1 MKGIPTLKLFKALFR
16 YKMKKHNISEDT
28 LQKGLGMAQYAG
40 TQEDENILK
49 IYFLTNRKLYELA
62 YRWVNTHDE
71 NGKPLPKDQWM
82 VYLIGS
88 LKELPLRGSEV
99 MKMTRL
105 VEQARAVV
113 VALSLPQMGTSLAE
127 TIRVEVSGG
136 ELPLPLAFIV
146 PSITVTKDEGHDRV
160 EQRADE
166 DEFEEAAQTA
176 HMSSRALSIRNERN
190 MRYYDVIEVS
200 PTWGEDVEPVK
211 HLPYKQAE
219 AYALSLDKDEGAL
232 VLRYYAELVVP
243 PGKKRDSLEWL
254 NPFSDMQQELV
265 ASTPAGFFFR
275 GLYFETDAV
284 ITIESEQGNESVPA
298 EFYLATAF
306 RVEREEGIR
315 DLNIYRPFGRH
326 SEAIAWLNTITHT
339 KASVTRLMP
348 DPGSTNWFVLSDGQ
362 NLNPLGFRQVGEVEW
377 L

>member
-1 MKGIPTLKLFKALFR
+1 
-16 YKMKKHNISEDT
+16 
-28 LQKGLGMAQYAG
+28 MAQYSSIR
-40 TQEDENILK
+40 EDEDILK
-49 IYFLTNRKLYELA
+49 IYFLTNKKLYELA
-62 YRWVNTHDE
+62 YRWVHTHDE
-71 NGKPLPKDQWM
+71 HGKALPKEQWM

-88 LKELPLRGSEV
+88 LKELPLRGSEL
-99 MKMTRL
+99 MKMTRM

-113 VALSLPQMGTSLAE
+113 VALSPPQMDASADE
-127 TIRVEVSGG
+127 TIQVEVSDG

-146 PSITVTKDEGHDRV
+146 PSITAGQGEV
-160 EQRADE
+160 EQQASDDDE
-166 DEFEEAAQTA
+166 REETTHASR
-176 HMSSRALSIRNERN
+176 MPGRALSVRNEQNVR
-190 MRYYDVIEVS
+190 RYDVIEVS
-200 PTWGEDVEPVK
+200 PIGSEPVEPVL

-254 NPFSDMQQELV
+254 NPFSDVQQESL
-265 ASTPAGFFFR
+265 ATSGFFFR
-275 GLYFETDAV
+275 GLYFETDRV
-284 ITIESEQGNESVPA
+284 IEIESEQGKEKVPA

-326 SEAIAWLNTITHT
+326 NEAIAWLQSIAHT

-348 DPGSTNWFVLSDGQ
+348 DAGSTNWFVLSDGQ

>member
-1 MKGIPTLKLFKALFR
+1 
-16 YKMKKHNISEDT
+16 
-28 LQKGLGMAQYAG
+28 MAQQSG

-49 IYFLTNRKLYELA
+49 IYFLTYRKLYELA

-71 NGKPLPKDQWM
+71 SGKPLPKDQWM

-99 MKMTRL
+99 MRMTQMIA
-105 VEQARAVV
+105 QARATV
-113 VALSLPQMGTSLAE
+113 VALSLPQMDTSPDE
-127 TIRVEVSGG
+127 TLRIEVSGG
-136 ELPLPLAFIV
+136 ELPLPLAFIT
-146 PSITVTKDEGHDRV
+146 PSLTVAQGEERDRA
-160 EQRADE
+160 EQTTDE
-166 DEFEEAAQTA
+166 DEFEETAQTS
-176 HMSSRALSIRNERN
+176 HMPSRAISVRNDRN
-190 MRYYDVIEVS
+190 MRRYDVIEVN
-200 PTWGEDVEPVK
+200 PAWDEDVEPVK
-211 HLPYKQAE
+211 HLSYKQAE
-219 AYALSLDKDEGAL
+219 EYALSLDKDEGAL

-254 NPFSDMQQELV
+254 NPFSDVQQDLIGS
-265 ASTPAGFFFR
+265 APSGFFFR
-275 GLYFETDAV
+275 GLYFETDSV
-284 ITIESEQGNESVPA
+284 ITIESEQGNERVPA

-326 SEAIAWLNTITHT
+326 SEAIAWLNTIAHT

-348 DPGSTNWFVLSDGQ
+348 DPGSTNWFVLSDRQ

>member
-1 MKGIPTLKLFKALFR
+1 
-16 YKMKKHNISEDT
+16 
-28 LQKGLGMAQYAG
+28 MAQHSS
-40 TQEDENILK
+40 TQENENILK

-71 NGKPLPKDQWM
+71 GGKPLPKDQWM

-99 MKMTRL
+99 MELTRM
-105 VEQARAVV
+105 VEQGRAVV
-113 VALSLPQMGTSLAE
+113 VALSLPQMDTSPAE

-136 ELPLPLAFIV
+136 ELPLPLAFII
-146 PSITVTKDEGHDRV
+146 PSITAAQGEGHDKA
-160 EQRADE
+160 EQMTDE
-166 DEFEEAAQTA
+166 GEFEETAQTS
-176 HMSSRALSIRNERN
+176 HLSSRAVSIRNDRN
-190 MRYYDVIEVS
+190 VRRYDVIEVS

-243 PGKKRDSLEWL
+243 PGKRRDSLEWL
-254 NPFSDMQQELV
+254 NPFSDVQQELV
-265 ASTPAGFFFR
+265 GSASAGFFFR
-275 GLYFETDAV
+275 GLYFETDTV
-284 ITIESEQGNESVPA
+284 ISIESEQGNERVPA

-326 SEAIAWLNTITHT
+326 SEAIAWLNTIAHA

-348 DPGSTNWFVLSDGQ
+348 DPGGTNWFVLSDGQ